1 MANHKISLLFLI
13 VTVYISAS
21 IGGPSRPSSKCEPI
35 TIPMCQDVPYNY
47 TRMPNLMGHQ
57 DQAAAAIE
65 VHEFKPLVEMGCSRY
80 LKFFLCSIYAP
91 MCADQVDL
99 PIPACQTLCLEVKN
113 RCAPVLKSL
122 NFPWPEALEC
132 DKLPMPENG
141 LCMEHPDIEEA
152 QQGSGRQEQVKNTLP
167 ALNLPETDQNG
178 QKEP

>member
-1 MANHKISLLFLI
+1 MARIRICILSTIVLAFIS
-13 VTVYISAS
+13 SS

-35 TIPMCQDVPYNY
+35 TIPMCQDVPYNF

-65 VHEFKPLVEMGCSRY
+65 VHEFKPLVEMGCSKY

-141 LCMEHPDIEEA
+141 LCMEHPDIE
-152 QQGSGRQEQVKNTLP
+152 
-167 ALNLPETDQNG
+167 
-178 QKEP
+178 